1 MARPDSL
8 RYNAH
13 MSTQRRSSEVST
25 VPATLL
31 STKLYG
37 PRVRPELVSR
47 PRLIERLNQGLHR
60 QLTLVSAPA
69 GFGKTTLIA
78 EWLAGSQRAFTWL
91 SVDETDNDPVRFL
104 DYLVAALQEITGEI
118 GWTVRGSLGSP
129 RLPPAESLI
138 TSLINDIAGVP
149 EPFTLVLDDYH
160 LIHSEWIH
168 QALEF
173 LISHQP
179 PQMHLVILTRRDPP
193 LRLPRLRVRDQVTEI
208 RVDDLRFTPE
218 EAAAFLTRVLGLV
231 LGADVVA
238 SLESRTEGWI
248 AGLQLATLSLQGK
261 SSEQAA
267 RFVQAFSGSHH
278 HVIDYLADE
287 VLARQPAEI
296 RDFLRQTAILD
307 RLTAPLCDALT
318 GRPNSEQLLRQ
329 LEDANLFLIPL
340 DDQREWYRYHQLF
353 ADFLRTDLDEG
364 TRAALHLKAMHWLE
378 AHHLRPEAVKHALAS
393 GDMVQAAQMIARAAG
408 DAFRRASW
416 TTLLGWLEAL
426 PDELV
431 RADGELATY
440 RGFLLFLTEFHAEAA
455 AYAEAAER
463 SLSPDEPVKRGRLL
477 SLKAHLAL
485 RYDDFDIVVQLCR
498 EALAYLGEEDP
509 LFRSLTLN
517 VLGQIMERREDLAA
531 AADAYREAALSG
543 RQAGDQLGAVVA
555 LTNLVLALNELGR
568 RREALALCQ
577 EVAEAA
583 AAQPG
588 RELPVAEGIDLAWG
602 WLSYEANEL
611 DRARKQSLR
620 ALHLCEQ
627 LNIAD
632 GIFIAQFTLAR
643 AHLACGEPERT
654 LEICRQARERA
665 ARIKPGAPQAGWF
678 AALEAQ
684 VWLQQGDLAAAAS
697 WAERAALAPTD
708 TPHFWYEPVYFTYI
722 RLLLSQRRLEEADAI
737 LTTLER
743 SARQGGRRRK
753 LITLGLQRALFHQ
766 AQSREGQAQ
775 ASIREALLMAAPEGY
790 RRAFLDEGRPI
801 MGSLPALRHVTPAFV
816 DGLLEA
822 FRNET
827 LSPAE
832 GRPSPAWTS
841 SISQGELTDP
851 LSERE
856 LEILRLVAAGRSNP
870 EIADLLYLSLNTVK
884 WHVKNLYG
892 KLNVHSRVEAA
903 ARAQELGLL

>member
-1 MARPDSL
+1 
-8 RYNAH
+8 
-13 MSTQRRSSEVST
+13 MSDLSPSPEMSAL
-25 VPATLL
+25 PATLL

-69 GFGKTTLIA
+69 GFGKTTLVA
-78 EWLAGSQRAFTWL
+78 DWLTGSQRPFSWL
-91 SVDETDNDPVRFL
+91 SFDEADNDPVRFF
-104 DYLVAALQEITGEI
+104 DYLVAALQRIDEEI
-118 GWTVRGSLGSP
+118 GWAVRSSIGSSQ
-129 RLPPAESLI
+129 LPPVELLV
-138 TSLINDIAGVP
+138 TSLINDVAGVP

-160 LIHSEWIH
+160 LIHAEWVH
-168 QALEF
+168 RAVEF
-173 LISHQP
+173 LITHQP
-179 PQMHLVILTRRDPP
+179 LKMHLVLLTRRDPP
-193 LRLPRLRVRDQVTEI
+193 LPLPRLRVRDQVTEI

-218 EAAAFLTRVLGLV
+218 EAAAFLTRMLGST
-231 LGADVVA
+231 LGSDVVA
-238 SLESRTEGWI
+238 SLENRTEGWI
-248 AGLQLATLSLQGK
+248 AGLQLAALSLHGK
-261 SSEQAA
+261 SPEQAT
-267 RFVQAFSGSHH
+267 RFVEAFGGSHR

-318 GRPNSEQLLRQ
+318 GRPDSEELLRQ
-329 LEDANLFLIPL
+329 LEGANLFLIPL
-340 DDQREWYRYHQLF
+340 DDEREWYRYHQLF
-353 ADFLRTDLDEG
+353 ADFLRTELDER

-378 AHHLRPEAVKHALAS
+378 AHRLRPEAVKHALAS
-393 GDMVQAAQMIARAAG
+393 GDMDQAARMVAKVAG

-426 PDELV
+426 PDERV

-440 RGFLLFLTEFHAEAA
+440 KGFLLFLTEFQAEAA
-455 AYAEAAER
+455 TYVEAAER
-463 SLSPDEPVKRGRLL
+463 SLPPDEPVKRGRLL
-477 SLKAHLAL
+477 SVKAHLAL
-485 RYDDFDIVVQLCR
+485 RDEAVDTVVRLCT
-498 EALAYLGEEDP
+498 EALACLGEEDA

-517 VLGQIMERREDLAA
+517 VLGQSLERQEELAA
-531 AADAYREAALSG
+531 AADAYRKAALIG

-568 RREALALCQ
+568 RREGVALCQ
-577 EVAEAA
+577 QVAEAA
-583 AAQPG
+583 AGRPG
-588 RELPVAEGIDLAWG
+588 RELPVAEGVDLAWG
-602 WLSYEANEL
+602 CLSYEANEL
-611 DRARKQSLR
+611 DRAREQSLR

-643 AHLACGEPERT
+643 MHLACGEPEGT
-654 LEICRQARERA
+654 LGICRQARERA

-684 VWLQQGDLAAAAS
+684 VYLQEGDLAAAAS

-708 TPHFWYEPVYFTYI
+708 VPHFWHEWVYFTYI
-722 RLLLSQRRLEEADAI
+722 RLLLSQGRLEEADTI

-743 SARQGGRRRK
+743 SARQGQRRRK

-766 AQSREGQAQ
+766 AQSREEQARV
-775 ASIREALLMAAPEGY
+775 SIREALLVAAPEDY
-790 RRAFLDEGRPI
+790 RRAFLDEGPAI
-801 MGSLPALRHVTPAFV
+801 MDSLPASRHIAPGFV

-822 FRNET
+822 FRDVIPSLVERRS
-827 LSPAE
+827 SPASVADLS
-832 GRPSPAWTS
+832 GG
-841 SISQGELTDP
+841 QLTDP

-856 LEILRLVAAGRSNP
+856 TEILRLVAAGRSNP

-884 WHVKNLYG
+884 WHVKNLYS
-892 KLNVHSRVEAA
+892 KLDVHSRIEAA